1 MNPNPNKIYTS
12 EDNGSSSASPASAG
26 AGTTI
31 SPSAPP
37 EGTEGVLPLPMHDE
51 HDKHD
56 KQDAPDSDVETEKP
70 SRAGQ
75 IGEGSYEGTDGY
87 AKRIGSYLRT
97 ADVEKDAEAAA
108 PHSRREARDMLAAE
122 IEAASHSKAP
132 GK

>member
-12 EDNGSSSASPASAG
+12 EDNVASSAV
-26 AGTTI
+26 GTTI

-37 EGTEGVLPLPMHDE
+37 EGTEGVLPLPT

-56 KQDAPDSDVETEKP
+56 GPDSDVETEKP

-75 IGEGSYEGTDGY
+75 IGEGSYEGADGY

-108 PHSRREARDMLAAE
+108 PHFKSEARDMLAAE
-122 IEAASHSKAP
+122 FEAASHSKAP